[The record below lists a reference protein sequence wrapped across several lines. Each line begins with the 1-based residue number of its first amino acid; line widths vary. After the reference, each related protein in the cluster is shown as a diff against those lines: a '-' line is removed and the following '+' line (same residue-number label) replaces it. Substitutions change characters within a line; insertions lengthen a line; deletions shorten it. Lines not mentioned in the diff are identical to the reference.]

1 MISLKQILL
10 EFNKL
15 DEKLPPD
22 LRQKVGNVFF
32 GSDPNMQKIQKAKP
46 EDDTKWEDDLYR
58 KLVYWINSPNTV
70 LASYFKQNK
79 DLISKLA
86 KEFPALLMP
95 PIGDLAYR
103 GTRIKIDS
111 LERAFRT
118 KKFEV
123 AKIAGRE
130 VFYFKKL
137 AYNPNRDSQSW
148 SVNPKVAFKFTGHTA
163 KEDNIAVVYVTKVNK
178 DFIFNPVL
186 LNTLW
191 KNQGGGGKED
201 ETIRIAKEGTFE
213 AFVDTSVLHNSWDL
227 RFTENFIHRVPSA
240 KPYFDTL
247 LNNYNKD
254 VNQTN
259 KESETDDYQN
269 ISSIEELIDIYRVA
283 LDQGIN
289 YDYEFPPPGS
299 VWGYSEMSKQYQK
312 YAKKYINTLKL

>member
-10 EFNKL
+10 EFEKL

-46 EDDTKWEDDLYR
+46 EDDTRWEDDLYR
-58 KLVYWINSPNTV
+58 KLIYWINSPNGV
-70 LASYFKQNK
+70 LANYFRQNK

-130 VFYFKKL
+130 VFHFKKL
-137 AYNPNRDSQSW
+137 AYNPTRDSQSW
-148 SVNPKVAFKFTGHTA
+148 SVNPKVAFGFTGHTA
-163 KEDNIAVVYVTKVNK
+163 KKDVAVVYVTKVNK

-191 KNQGGGGKED
+191 KNQGGAGKED
-201 ETIRIAKEGTFE
+201 EIIRIAEEGTFE

-227 RFTENFIHRVPSA
+227 RFTENFIHRLPSA

-254 VNQTN
+254 
-259 KESETDDYQN
+259 DYQN
-269 ISSIEELIDIYRVA
+269 ISSIEELIDMYR
-283 LDQGIN
+283 GIN
-289 YDYEFPPPGS
+289 YEFPPGS